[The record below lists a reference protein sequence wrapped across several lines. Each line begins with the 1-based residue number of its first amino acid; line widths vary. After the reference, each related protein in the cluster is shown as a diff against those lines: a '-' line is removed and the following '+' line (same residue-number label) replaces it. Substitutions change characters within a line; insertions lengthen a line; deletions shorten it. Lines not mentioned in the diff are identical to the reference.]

1 MNIYDVAKRAGVS
14 TATVSRV
21 LNGSGRVSQQTYEK
35 VKKVLD
41 EMNFTPNQLA
51 ISLATNVT
59 KTVGVLLPDV
69 RDTFHSAVSYLL
81 EKELLANGYNC
92 ILCNTTADP
101 AQKVQYLHT
110 LSGKN
115 VDGIIMVGSVYN
127 DEDMVSAYKRLP
139 RRIPTVLINSIGA
152 PNTCSILSDEKY
164 GINRALEH
172 LKSRGRKHPIFF
184 SDRMDCTM
192 SVAVKQN
199 AYISGLKRVYGAEAV
214 PLSYS
219 ESSFS
224 ASLHAFLQHLMRHHP
239 DTDAIIC
246 ANDLCAAALL
256 KAMQKNHISCPEQVA
271 MVCFNNSFLTDLT
284 TPSITAL
291 DQKIEQCCS
300 LAVQHLLSTLAGE
313 KPPALTYVKP
323 ELICKESS

>member
-21 LNGSGRVSQQTYEK
+21 LNSSGRVSPKTYER
-35 VKKVLD
+35 VKKVLE

-81 EKELLANGYNC
+81 EKELLSNGYNC

-127 DEDMVSAYKRLP
+127 DEEMVNAYKRLP

-192 SVAVKQN
+192 SVTMKQN
-199 AYISGLKRVYGAEAV
+199 SYISGLKRVYGPEV
-214 PLSYS
+214 EPLAYS
-219 ESSFS
+219 ESSSS
-224 ASLHAFLQHLMRHHP
+224 ASLHAFLQHILRNHT
-239 DTDAIIC
+239 DIDAIIC

-256 KAMQKNHISCPEQVA
+256 KALQKDDISCPDRIA

-291 DQKIEQCCS
+291 DQKIGQCCN
-300 LAVQHLLSTLAGE
+300 LAVQQLLCILAGE
-313 KPPALTYVKP
+313 NPPAITYVKP

>member
-21 LNGSGRVSQQTYEK
+21 LNGSGRVSAKTYEK
-35 VKKVLD
+35 VKKVLE

-51 ISLATNVT
+51 ISLATSVT

-127 DEDMVSAYKRLP
+127 DEEMVSAYKRLP

-152 PNTCSILSDEKY
+152 SNTCSILSDEKY
-164 GINRALEH
+164 GINQALEH
-172 LKSRGRKHPIFF
+172 LKSRGCKHPIFF
-184 SDRMDCTM
+184 SDQVDCTM
-192 SVAVKQN
+192 SVTVKQN
-199 AYISGLKRVYGAEAV
+199 SYISGLKRVYGPDVE
-214 PLSYS
+214 PLTYS
-219 ESSFS
+219 E
-224 ASLHAFLQHLMRHHP
+224 ACTPANLHAFLQYLMHSHG
-239 DTDAIIC
+239 DTDAVIC

-256 KAMQKNHISCPEQVA
+256 KAIQKENISCPGQIA
-271 MVCFNNSFLTDLT
+271 MVCFNNSYLTDLT

-291 DQKIEQCCS
+291 DQKIERCCN
-300 LAVQHLLSTLAGE
+300 LAVQHLLCILSGE
-313 KPPALTYVKP
+313 KPPAITYVKP